1 MAHDCRVKVLVVDDD
16 EAIRSAV
23 TQILEF
29 EGYSVVAAA
38 DGAEALAAVEAA
50 LPCLVLLDMRMPI
63 LDGWGFAA
71 ALRQRGLRI
80 PIAVM
85 TAAHNAQRWCD
96 EIGGDACL
104 SKPFDLDDMV
114 ATVARFCLAPAAGAL
129 APPRAGAR

>member
-1 MAHDCRVKVLVVDDD
+1 MKVLVVDDD
-16 EAIRSAV
+16 EAIRSTV

-38 DGAEALAAVEAA
+38 DGAEALAAVEAE

-71 ALRQRGLRI
+71 ALRKRGLKV

-85 TAAHNAQRWCD
+85 TAAQNAQRWCD

-104 SKPFDLDDMV
+104 AKPFDLDDMV
-114 ATVARFCLAPAAGAL
+114 ATVARFC
-129 APPRAGAR
+129 